1 MISTLGLPTTIT
13 PEEGVL
19 PSGIVGIDPD
29 FKMPQV
35 WKTSLALDYQI
46 PASFPLTVTL
56 EGMFSKDINAVRQF
70 NYNIKSPEDTWQRF
84 NGPDTRYI
92 YPENYLEHTNINS
105 ANVLTN
111 TSKGWGWTGNITVF
125 AEPAKNVNIMA
136 AYTHTESKEISG
148 MPGSLRGQTCL
159 PSTVRIIQD

>member
-84 NGPDTRYI
+84 NGPDKRYI

-125 AEPAKNVNIMA
+125 AEPAKM
-136 AYTHTESKEISG
+136 
-148 MPGSLRGQTCL
+148 
-159 PSTVRIIQD
+159 